1 MNERIQQLAEQATAK
16 ISFRLDPNTYK
27 HIDDPDGDL
36 ERFEFDK
43 QKFAELIVRECVDIV
58 SGTAVNTPP
67 NDLFYGYNLGV
78 NKAAENIKE
87 RFGIEE

>member
-1 MNERIQQLAEQATAK
+1 MNERIQQLAEQAGWDNHHSK
-16 ISFRLDPNTYK
+16 
-27 HIDDPDGDL
+27 
-36 ERFEFDK
+36 FDTRIE
-43 QKFAELIVRECVDIV
+43 KFAEMIVMECVDIV

>member
-1 MNERIQQLAEQATAK
+1 MNERIKQLAVEAGMIVGEPNGFDMT
-16 ISFRLDPNTYK
+16 RLMPK
-27 HIDDPDGDL
+27 
-36 ERFEFDK
+36 EV
-43 QKFAELIVRECVDIV
+43 KFAELIVRECVDIV

-87 RFGIEE
+87 RFGIEELSPFNTVNS

>member
-1 MNERIQQLAEQATAK
+1 MNERIKLLALRASDYETGW
-16 ISFRLDPNTYK
+16 LD
-27 HIDDPDGDL
+27 
-36 ERFEFDK
+36 R

>member
-1 MNERIQQLAEQATAK
+1 MNDRIKLPAQEWLGY
-16 ISFRLDPNTYK
+16 DPEK
-27 HIDDPDGDL
+27 GDL
-36 ERFEFDK
+36 HGYTFE
-43 QKFAELIVRECVDIV
+43 QMREFAQLIVKECVDIV

-87 RFGIEE
+87 RFGIEELSPFNTVNS